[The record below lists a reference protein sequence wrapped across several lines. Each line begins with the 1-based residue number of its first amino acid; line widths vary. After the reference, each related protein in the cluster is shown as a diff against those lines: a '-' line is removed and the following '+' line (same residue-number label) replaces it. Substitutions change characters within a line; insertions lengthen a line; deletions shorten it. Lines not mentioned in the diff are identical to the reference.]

1 MATRTYDV
9 SRASTTVEAGEAGE
23 GTRGAGWVTFAAIM
37 LGLAGVW
44 NVIDGV
50 LALNSSKVYGVNTVY
65 VFSDLRTWGWIVLIL
80 GGLQLIAAGTVVT
93 GNEFARWFGILA
105 AGVNALGQL
114 AFVPVYPFWALMIFA
129 ADVVVIFGLAVYG
142 GKKLRKA

>member
-1 MATRTYDV
+1 MATRTYDA
-9 SRASTTVEAGEAGE
+9 SRASTTVEAGE

-37 LGLAGVW
+37 LGLAGIW
-44 NVIDGV
+44 NVIDGL
-50 LALNSSKVYGVNTVY
+50 LALGSSKVYGVNTVY

-80 GGLQLIAAGTVVT
+80 GALQLVAAGTVFT

-114 AFVPVYPFWALMIFA
+114 AFVPVYPFWALMLFA
-129 ADVVVIFGLAVYG
+129 ADVVVIYGLAVYG
-142 GKKLRKA
+142 GKKLRTA